1 MLKAIQTY
9 LFYFLIL
16 VYVSGAIGFVV
27 NPSFFRPFTPY
38 TLLLTTLVFLI
49 HQPLAKKNYLLS
61 FSALA
66 LLGFVSEVVGVHTGY
81 VFGSYHYGHS
91 LGYKF
96 LGVPLL
102 ISLNWALLITCGI
115 IISQSLHTNPTLKAI
130 FSALFVSGLDLLME
144 QMAPHLDYWYFE
156 RGIAG
161 IHNSIGWLVIS
172 FSASLLLQK
181 PLAKGN
187 KKISVAIIALQ
198 FFFFGLIYLVEH
210 FHLI

>member
-1 MLKAIQTY
+1 MLKPVQTY
-9 LFYFLIL
+9 SFYFLIL
-16 VYVSGAIGFVV
+16 VYVSGAIGFIV

-38 TLLLTTLVFLI
+38 TLLLTSLVFLV
-49 HQPLAKKNYLLS
+49 HQPLTKKNYFLS
-61 FSALA
+61 FIGLA
-66 LLGFVSEVVGVHTGY
+66 LLGFISEVAGVKTGY
-81 VFGSYHYGHS
+81 VFGPYHYGHS

-115 IISQSLHTNPTLKAI
+115 IISQSLHTNLTLKAF
-130 FSALFVSGLDLLME
+130 FSALLISGLDLLME
-144 QMAPHLDYWYFE
+144 QLAPQLDYWYFE

-161 IHNSIGWLVIS
+161 IHNSVGWFVIS

-187 KKISVAIIALQ
+187 KRISIAIIALQ
-198 FFFFGLIYLVEH
+198 FFFFGLIYLVKH